1 MVGWENLWTDLMV
14 ENKKKNKKNRNDVE
28 DEGQRSEMNVS
39 LNK

>member
-1 MVGWENLWTDLMV
+1 MV